1 MAISREA
8 TEARLETTATAMVA
22 KLGSKSAVIR
32 KLHADGMS
40 TGDISRFM
48 DIRFQHVR
56 NVLTNPLKK
65 AQ

>member
-1 MAISREA
+1 MANSKQQLEA
-8 TEARLETTATAMVA
+8 TVNTTAVEMIS

-48 DIRFQHVR
+48 EIRFQHVR

-65 AQ
+65 S